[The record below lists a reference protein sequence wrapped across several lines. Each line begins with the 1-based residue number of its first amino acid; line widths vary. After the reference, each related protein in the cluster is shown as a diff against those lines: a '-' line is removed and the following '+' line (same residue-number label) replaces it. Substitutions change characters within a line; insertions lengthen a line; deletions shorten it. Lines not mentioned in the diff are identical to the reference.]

1 MIAAAA
7 AATFMITVFAG
18 SASAVASGTFSGTIS
33 PTSCGPM
40 QDVPV
45 VQGASTID
53 AVAAEY
59 VSANDIKLEL
69 CSPTG
74 RLLVDGDTLTSPE
87 SVHYAPESL
96 PTGTY
101 HLQVCPFPGGVVAQ
115 PYDYSGAYSVTNGPP
130 VDIPGSDVGGEVG
143 PPTITRTTG
152 KLRFS
157 PATVV
162 DAQRT
167 EGEPLDWFDKSGNL
181 WESGPWGITTQNS
194 FIHRSTDGGLEFHVD
209 SPNGGRPDP
218 GPGGGHPAVVP

>member
-18 SASAVASGTFSGTIS
+18 AAGAVASGTFSGAIT

-40 QDVPV
+40 YDVPV
-45 VQGASTID
+45 VQGDTTID

-69 CSPTG
+69 YSPTG
-74 RLLVDGDTLTSPE
+74 RLLIDGDTLTSPE
-87 SVHYAPESL
+87 SVHYAPENL

-101 HLQVCPFPGGVVAQ
+101 HLQVCPFQGGLVAE
-115 PYDYSGAYSVTNGPP
+115 PYDYTGSYTVTNGPP
-130 VDIPGSDVGGEVG
+130 VDIPGSDLGGEVG

-157 PATVV
+157 PPTVV

-167 EGEPLDWFDKSGNL
+167 EGEP
-181 WESGPWGITTQNS
+181 
-194 FIHRSTDGGLEFHVD
+194 
-209 SPNGGRPDP
+209 
-218 GPGGGHPAVVP
+218 